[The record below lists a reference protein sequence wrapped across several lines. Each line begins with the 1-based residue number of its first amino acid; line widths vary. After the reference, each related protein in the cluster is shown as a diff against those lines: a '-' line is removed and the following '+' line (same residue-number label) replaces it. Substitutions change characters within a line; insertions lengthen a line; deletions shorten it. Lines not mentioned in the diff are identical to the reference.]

1 MSFKHRH
8 KTRPSPNARASS
20 NNARRHMVA
29 ACGCGTWHSAE
40 DDERDCDGAGRNE
53 RYLDQAAARDLRLGD
68 RLPRLFI
75 NASHRSYRGRA
86 GRAWP
91 RRPAIGPGLSKCSGP
106 TESPEW
112 RRGTAVLWP
121 SVRIAS
127 SGRSQGPRCSTRA
140 KTEATGSGEMV
151 GQQNVATAEAT
162 RTMCPPGDLQR
173 GESSR

>member
-1 MSFKHRH
+1 MADRFLGIAA
-8 KTRPSPNARASS
+8 PQPVLAV
-20 NNARRHMVA
+20 RRGDDDA
-29 ACGCGTWHSAE
+29 TKATWFRRQMA
-40 DDERDCDGAGRNE
+40 
-53 RYLDQAAARDLRLGD
+53 QAA
-68 RLPRLFI
+68 
-75 NASHRSYRGRA
+75 SYRAR
-86 GRAWP
+86 
-91 RRPAIGPGLSKCSGP
+91 LVGP

-151 GQQNVATAEAT
+151 GQQTVATAEAT